1 MKKLIHKAIKY
12 EYISI
17 PSKLICNVDIIGIS
31 SPTPGQRVT
40 ARALWDTGAE
50 RSVITPEISR
60 ALGLI
65 RVGNTK
71 IYGVNK
77 TSAAEI
83 VKATIILPNN
93 IRIPDMRV
101 WVCNLIP
108 NTDILIGMD
117 IIGQGDFAISNAGG
131 KTLFTFAIPPFE
143 DKTDLYE
150 TAAAVNNG
158 NGV

>member
-1 MKKLIHKAIKY
+1 MSTTKHRALKHEYIPITRKLIGEVA
-12 EYISI
+12 
-17 PSKLICNVDIIGIS
+17 VIGIS
-31 SPTPGQRVT
+31 SPIPGQKVT

-50 RSVITPEISR
+50 RTVITPEISR

-65 RVGNTK
+65 HIDTAK
-71 IYGVNK
+71 IYGVNNASPA
-77 TSAAEI
+77 TI
-83 VKATIILPNN
+83 VRATIILPNN

-101 WVCNLIP
+101 LVCNLIP

-150 TAAAVNNG
+150 KADAVNKE